1 MEPLGPPKLTRLTMN
16 KASGQLKEEITENLN
31 FLQRQM
37 EVHYGQHSTFRSD
50 STIQFLAKMVG
61 QTRRLREQWTR
72 YVECDPTIREE
83 FPKRLPRRPKTEAE
97 KAEGE
102 VRRDDLIKSDNDPN
116 KRLFKVKKTKKRQE
130 TIPVQYTPAKEPHK
144 PKPKNMWSQRTT
156 TTIFDGSYRM
166 KKRNKNAQQ
175 SSASYIQ
182 EPVYFDGTCDKMV
195 NGRQCRFDPYYDC
208 PRHYPALPKIL
219 KKQNGQRGDDT
230 DEQNY
235 YAKYVD
241 EDGNQ
246 LPYGQINAVY
256 RFPPGAGVDR
266 VDWWGMPRIHNP
278 NELPL
283 I

>member
-1 MEPLGPPKLTRLTMN
+1 MEPLRPPKLTRLTAN
-16 KASGQLKEEITENLN
+16 KESGQLKKEITENLN

-37 EVHYGQHSTFRSD
+37 EVHYGQRWTFRAD
-50 STIQFLAKMVG
+50 STLQFLAKMVG
-61 QTRRLREQWTR
+61 QARQLREQWTR

-83 FPKRLPRRPKTEAE
+83 FPKRFPHRPRTETK
-97 KAEGE
+97 KAEGA
-102 VRRDDLIKSDNDPN
+102 VRRDDLIKPDNDPN
-116 KRLFKVKKTKKRQE
+116 RQLFRVEKTNSSTQTQGAKPKETKKRPDI
-130 TIPVQYTPAKEPHK
+130 IPVQYTPAKDTHK

-166 KKRNKNAQQ
+166 KKMNKNAQQ

-208 PRHYPALPKIL
+208 PKHYPALSKIL
-219 KKQNGQRGDDT
+219 KEQNGRRVDDT

-235 YAKYVD
+235 YRKYVD

-246 LPYGQINAVY
+246 LPYGQINRRALE
-256 RFPPGAGVDR
+256 
-266 VDWWGMPRIHNP
+266 WT
-278 NELPL
+278 E
-283 I
+283 